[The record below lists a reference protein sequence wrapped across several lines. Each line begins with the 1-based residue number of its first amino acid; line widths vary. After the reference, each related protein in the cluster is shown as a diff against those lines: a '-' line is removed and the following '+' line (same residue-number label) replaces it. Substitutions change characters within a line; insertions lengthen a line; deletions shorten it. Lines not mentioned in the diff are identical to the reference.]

1 MTFEL
6 DAGGVH
12 ITCSSVA
19 VTKKLIEKGA
29 RLVDESQKP
38 HLEEGVD
45 AGATFG
51 APAGDDEG
59 AGPSVDDR

>member
-12 ITCSSVA
+12 ISCSSPS

-29 RLVDESQKP
+29 RLVDESQRA
-38 HLEEGVD
+38 HLDGEG
-45 AGATFG
+45 
-51 APAGDDEG
+51 GDDRFSPRGSALPDVVEPG
-59 AGPSVDDR
+59 AA

>member
-1 MTFEL
+1 VTFEL

-12 ITCSSVA
+12 ITCSSVT

-38 HLEEGVD
+38 HLEDGGAAEGRS
-45 AGATFG
+45 G
-51 APAGDDEG
+51 APAGEADGSAQPAAHE
-59 AGPSVDDR
+59 

>member
-12 ITCSSVA
+12 INCSSVS

-38 HLEEGVD
+38 HLEAGTD
-45 AGATFG
+45 AREASE
-51 APAGDDEG
+51 PPDGDG
-59 AGPSVDDR
+59 DRGLS

>member
-1 MTFEL
+1 VTFEL

-29 RLVDESQKP
+29 RLLDESQKP
-38 HLEEGVD
+38 RLEASPDARAASEPPEG
-45 AGATFG
+45 GG
-51 APAGDDEG
+51 ERGR
-59 AGPSVDDR
+59 S

>member
-6 DAGGVH
+6 EAGGVH
-12 ITCSSVA
+12 ITCSSVS

-38 HLEEGVD
+38 HLEDGTD
-45 AGATFG
+45 AREASEPPDGSA
-51 APAGDDEG
+51 
-59 AGPSVDDR
+59 DRGHS